1 MNRKHFSKQVED
13 IYKAVNELEIMF
25 PGRPFTPDGH
35 MVGSIGECLVA
46 DAYDLELMPPSNKGF
61 DAKTEDGKEV
71 EIKATQSNSVAFRS
85 SPEYAIVIKIHK
97 DGTFSEIYNGIGSL
111 IWDTFKDKKLPS
123 NGQYQIS
130 LTKLKELSKETLST
144 EQILLKGKILSSK

>member
-1 MNRKHFSKQVED
+1 MNHKHFSKQVKD

-61 DAKTEDGKEV
+61 DAKTKDGKEV

-85 SPEYAIVIKIHK
+85 NPEHAIVIKIHK
-97 DGTFSEIYNGIGSL
+97 DGTFSEIYNGVGSL
-111 IWDTFKDKKLPS
+111 IWDTFKGRKPPS

-130 LTKLKELSKETLST
+130 LKKLKELSKKIPKD
-144 EQILLKGKILSSK
+144 EQVLLKS

>member
-1 MNRKHFSKQVED
+1 
-13 IYKAVNELEIMF
+13 MF

-35 MVGSIGECLVA
+35 MVGSIGECLVS

-61 DAKTEDGKEV
+61 DAKTKDGKEV

-85 SPEYAIVIKIHK
+85 NPEYAIVIKIHK
-97 DGTFSEIYNGIGSL
+97 DGTFSKIYNGRGST
-111 IWDTFKDKKLPS
+111 IWDTFKNRKLPS

-130 LTKLKELSKETLST
+130 LAKLKELSKKTPSE
-144 EQILLKGKILSSK
+144 EKIPSKISSAK